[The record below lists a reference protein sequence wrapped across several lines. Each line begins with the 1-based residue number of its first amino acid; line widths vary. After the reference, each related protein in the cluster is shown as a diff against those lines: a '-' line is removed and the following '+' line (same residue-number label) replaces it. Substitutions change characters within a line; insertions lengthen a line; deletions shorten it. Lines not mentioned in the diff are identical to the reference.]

1 MRMLKDVFAEIGGM
15 FVGDARLSL
24 AIVAM
29 VALAAALV
37 AVPALDPLIAGAQ
50 LLIGCILV
58 LVNAVC
64 RSSRDTPGP
73 SHEAAHSAARNVRPR
88 GAS

>member
-1 MRMLKDVFAEIGGM
+1 MRMLKDVVAEIGGM
-15 FVGDARLSL
+15 FVGDVRLSL

-29 VALAAALV
+29 VGLAAALV

-50 LLIGCILV
+50 LLVGCMLV
-58 LVNAVC
+58 LVNAVY
-64 RSSRDTPGP
+64 RS
-73 SHEAAHSAARNVRPR
+73 SHEAANSAARNVRPR